1 MHLRDE
7 HIDELLKMIDIWDPD
22 VFGGLTWGRVL
33 ERFKKQHGRAPTER
47 SLRNQARIKARFNQK
62 KEELRT
68 GNAPISKKPAS
79 LTRAAEKIQRLE
91 AELRAV
97 KAENDR
103 ILHRLILW
111 QKNASDF
118 GMTKK
123 DLERP
128 MHIKKETL
136 RNNQEQKD

>member
-7 HIDELLKMIDIWDPD
+7 HINELIKMIDIWDPD
-22 VFGGLTWGRVL
+22 VFGGLTWGRLL
-33 ERFKKQHGRAPTER
+33 ERFKKQFGRAPTER
-47 SLRNQARIKARFNQK
+47 SLRNQARVKARFNQK
-62 KEELRT
+62 KEDLRT
-68 GNAPISKKPAS
+68 GNTPISKKPAS
-79 LTRAAEKIQRLE
+79 LSRAAEKIQRLE

-97 KAENDR
+97 KAENER

-136 RNNQEQKD
+136 RNNQEHKD